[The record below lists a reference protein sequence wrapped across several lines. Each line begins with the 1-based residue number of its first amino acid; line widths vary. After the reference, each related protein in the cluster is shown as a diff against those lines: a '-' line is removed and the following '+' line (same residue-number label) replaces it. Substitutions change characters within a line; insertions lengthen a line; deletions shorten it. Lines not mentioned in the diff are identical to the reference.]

1 MYDMKK
7 TLFFL
12 LIMISLENF
21 SQEEQEGVPF
31 AEYSGWDLEAL
42 LTTQFSKQPSNSTVI
57 PFYGMGIY
65 PRYNYS
71 LVDYFSVGFGTPIN
85 GGIDASS
92 SSYGS
97 YFKFFTDIPLEVTLN
112 FGSKATKKADYL
124 FGTFFGG
131 GLDYNYS
138 VFSDSYGYRASIHSF
153 GPLLSAGIRYKYF
166 GRPLGIRI
174 SYMSGVINNIKEDPS
189 ITYYNGTTPK
199 ILTLSLAYGVQ

>member
-1 MYDMKK
+1 MKNI
-7 TLFFL
+7 LFL
-12 LIMISLENF
+12 LLLAISLVNF
-21 SQEEQEGVPF
+21 SQDEEGVPF
-31 AEYSGWDLEAL
+31 AESSGWDLEAL
-42 LTTQFSKQPSNSTVI
+42 LTTQFSTQPSSDVVI

-92 SSYGS
+92 SSFGS
-97 YFKFFTDIPLEVTLN
+97 YFKFFTDVPFEITLN
-112 FGSKATKKADYL
+112 FGSKATKDADYL
-124 FGTFFGG
+124 FGAYFGG

-138 VFSDSYGYRASIHSF
+138 VFSNSSGFRANTHSF
-153 GPLLSAGIRYKYF
+153 GPMISSGIRYNYF

-174 SYMSGVINNIKEDPS
+174 SYVLGIINNIKEDPS
-189 ITYYNGTTPK
+189 IIYSNGTTPK